1 MAQSKSHRQQPD
13 RGRAKSLLAQASL
26 AVLVVALLFA
36 NSYAVVRMLHG
47 QPVLDLSALLPAGSD
62 SVPAASSAVSG
73 AGPDEGGEEEP
84 AAEPQSWN
92 TPTLLPSTVNQGQ
105 ELVQEAHMLALPENG
120 RVSLEYF
127 RDALFIGDSLTEGFQ
142 LYPPLNEIAMVYGIR
157 SASPQTFLD
166 NGTVENKVTREVIPA
181 IWDALTATQPG
192 KIYLLLGTNALVNQ
206 TDEAFLHYYGLMMDQ
221 LRASFPGVP
230 IYVQAI
236 TPTTAEK
243 GQKTPELSNE
253 HLHQMNNI
261 IAQMAVSRGFYFV
274 NEWEVLTDEGGNL
287 RGDWASSDGMHIRE
301 IDGYRAWVDYLQT
314 HTAYSPAN
322 LAYLE
327 EPYVG

>member
-1 MAQSKSHRQQPD
+1 MAKTNTHQQPD

-36 NSYAVVRMLHG
+36 NSYAAVRMLHG
-47 QPVLDLSALLPAGSD
+47 QPVLDVSALLPTGS
-62 SVPAASSAVSG
+62 SSAPAASGGASTAQSG
-73 AGPDEGGEEEP
+73 TEAEEP
-84 AAEPQSWN
+84 PAEPQSWN
-92 TPTLLPSTVNQGQ
+92 TPTLLPSTVNQGR
-105 ELVQEAHMLALPENG
+105 ELVQDAHMLALPENG

-127 RDALFIGDSLTEGFQ
+127 RDALFIGDSLTEGFGS
-142 LYPPLNEIAMVYGIR
+142 YPPLNEIAIVYGIR
-157 SASPQTFLD
+157 NAGPKTFLD
-166 NGTVENKVTREVIPA
+166 NAAVTNHATKEAIPA
-181 IWDALTATQPG
+181 IWDRLLEQHPG
-192 KIYLLLGTNALVNQ
+192 KIYLMLGTNALLSQ
-206 TDEAFLHYYGLMMDQ
+206 TDEAFLHYYSLMMDQ

-243 GQKTPELSNE
+243 SAAKPELAND
-253 HLHQMNNI
+253 HLRQINNI

-274 NEWEVLTDEGGNL
+274 NEWEVLADEAGNL
-287 RGDWASSDGMHIRE
+287 RDDLSSEGIHMRDKTAYGI
-301 IDGYRAWVDYLQT
+301 WVDYLQT

-322 LAYLE
+322 LPYLE